1 MNVVANVP
9 KILPTVDNEYKFP
22 AVCPIVF
29 IDFVLNFIAKGVT
42 APSKNVGAN
51 NNAILEINGPN
62 ISPTLNNKI
71 ILKISADNNVES
83 NA

>member
-1 MNVVANVP
+1 M
-9 KILPTVDNEYKFP
+9 
-22 AVCPIVF
+22 
-29 IDFVLNFIAKGVT
+29 DFTLNFIAKGVT
-42 APSKNVGAN
+42 APSKNVGTN

-62 ISPTLNNKI
+62 ISQTLNNKI

>member
-1 MNVVANVP
+1 M
-9 KILPTVDNEYKFP
+9 
-22 AVCPIVF
+22 
-29 IDFVLNFIAKGVT
+29 DFALNFIAKGVT